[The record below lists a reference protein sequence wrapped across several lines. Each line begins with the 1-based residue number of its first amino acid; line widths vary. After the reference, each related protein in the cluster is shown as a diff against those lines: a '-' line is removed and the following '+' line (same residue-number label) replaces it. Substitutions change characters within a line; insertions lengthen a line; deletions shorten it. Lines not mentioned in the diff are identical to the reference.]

1 MASLDC
7 AGFSFIYP
15 ENWKILEES
24 SDAGP
29 GHRSEVTL
37 ESPDGGLF
45 TLMAPLMGS
54 PLETLLEQ
62 ASQAM
67 LGEYDELEQEPLA
80 DCQLPTEAVGCDH
93 RFYYLDLLITCRTIA
108 FRHRGQSFV
117 AQLQAE
123 DRLFERIEPVYRAML
138 ISLIRGAPDTQ

>member
-15 ENWKILEES
+15 ENWKILEEGTEPES
-24 SDAGP
+24 GR
-29 GHRSEVTL
+29 RSEVTL

-45 TLMAPLMGS
+45 TLMAPAIGS
-54 PLETLLEQ
+54 ELEMLLEQ
-62 ASQAM
+62 ASEAM
-67 LGEYDELEQEPLA
+67 RGEYDELEQEPLE
-80 DCQLPTEAVGCDH
+80 DCQLPSEAVGVDH

-108 FRHRGQSFV
+108 FRHQGQPFV

-123 DRLFERIEPVYRAML
+123 DRLFERLEPVYRAML
-138 ISLIRGAPDTQ
+138 ISLIRAAPDTE